1 VFRPDLP
8 PPVAEVIRHLPP
20 DVKRAVKQALR
31 ALSMDPE
38 TGVPLVGELDG
49 LWKYRVRRFRIV
61 YGIDRAHRVIRIFAV
76 AHRRDVYEAVT
87 GRGRARMSTRV
98 GRAK

>member
-1 VFRPDLP
+1 VYRPELP
-8 PPVAEVIRHLPP
+8 PPVAEAIRHLPP

-38 TGVPLVGELDG
+38 TGIPLVRDLAG

-61 YGIDRAHRVIRIFAV
+61 YAIDRSHRVIRIFAV
-76 AHRRDVYEAVT
+76 GHRRDVYAAVARRT
-87 GRGRARMSTRV
+87 RPGRNEPGARKS
-98 GRAK
+98 